1 MARGGF
7 RPGAGRPKGSGKKA
21 AKREPKAGGKKATPI
36 GDAVEK
42 VLKATDPT
50 SKSQTSTKRFETALD
65 FAMAA
70 INGDV
75 PDVEVDD
82 KVRLAVAAMPFQH
95 ARLADKPM
103 TKAEARSAKA
113 KAGSTGKYAPVAPPG
128 SRPNLVVD
136 NG

>member
-21 AKREPKAGGKKATPI
+21 AKKDPKSVGKQAASI
-36 GDAVEK
+36 GAAAEK
-42 VLKATDPT
+42 VLKATDPA

-75 PDVEVDD
+75 TGVEVDD

-103 TKAEARSAKA
+103 TKAESRSAKA
-113 KAGSTGKYAPVAPPG
+113 KAGSVGKYAPVAPPG
-128 SRPNLVVD
+128 SRPNLVID